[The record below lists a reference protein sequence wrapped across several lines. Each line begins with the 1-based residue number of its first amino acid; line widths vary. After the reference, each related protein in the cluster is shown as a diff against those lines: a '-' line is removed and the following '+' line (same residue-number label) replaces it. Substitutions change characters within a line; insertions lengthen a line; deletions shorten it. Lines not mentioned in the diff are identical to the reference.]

1 MDFIP
6 KPPEVPS
13 VADTNLSAQSTG
25 NYANVSA
32 SIGAMPS
39 ASVNPKPEIDLA
51 KPKIRLS
58 LSSIIVFLLVLAL
71 LVLTGLSYFA
81 NNKKESEIASLESRL
96 ENLEGMSGN
105 SSKATL
111 STKKSFF
118 DDKDAERIL
127 AYNMLARVFELN
139 RSASSSDVELVK
151 INSVSGNELGELTV
165 NIETSGSSTDPY
177 VDTALLLREFKK
189 KAYFEDTFIPS
200 IGSSLTQLGQDLL
213 NYSLRVKYVR
223 AKDTIS
229 GFLDFG
235 STEEVPAV
243 TETES
248 ETSVN
253 TLIDQV
259 RGELN
264 QNLTTVSNEQ

>member
-13 VADTNLSAQSTG
+13 VTDPNATAQAMG
-25 NYANVSA
+25 NAPVAA
-32 SIGAMPS
+32 SIGNMVS
-39 ASVNPKPEIDLA
+39 AKVVSQPESTLV
-51 KPKIRLS
+51 KPKVRLS
-58 LSSIIVFLLVLAL
+58 LSSVLVFLLVLVL
-71 LVLTGLSYFA
+71 LVLTGFSYLG
-81 NNKKESEIASLESRL
+81 NNKKESEIASLENRL
-96 ENLEGMSGN
+96 ADLEDSSGS

-118 DDKDAERIL
+118 DEKENERIL
-127 AYNMLARVFELN
+127 VYNMLARVFELN
-139 RSASSSDVELVK
+139 RSASSSDVELVR

-165 NIETSGSSTDPY
+165 NIETSNSSTDPY

-189 KAYFEDTFIPS
+189 KAYFEDVFIPS

-213 NYSLRVKYVR
+213 NYSLRLKYVSS
-223 AKDTIS
+223 KDTIS

-235 STEEVPAV
+235 TTEEVP
-243 TETES
+243 TEIETEA
-248 ETSVN
+248 TVN

-264 QNLTTVSNEQ
+264 QNLTTETNE

>member
-13 VADTNLSAQSTG
+13 VIDPNAPVQAMGSTPV
-25 NYANVSA
+25 A
-32 SIGAMPS
+32 
-39 ASVNPKPEIDLA
+39 ASVGNIVPPKASSRPVIDDI
-51 KPKIRLS
+51 KPKVRLT
-58 LSSIIVFLLVLAL
+58 LSSVLVFLLVIVL
-71 LVLTGLSYFA
+71 LVLTGFSYFG
-81 NNKKESEIASLESRL
+81 NNKKEAEIASLETRL
-96 ENLEGMSGN
+96 ADLEDSSGS

-118 DDKDAERIL
+118 DQKEADRIL
-127 AYNMLARVFELN
+127 VYNMLARVFELN
-139 RSASSSDVELVK
+139 RAASSSDLELVK
-151 INSVSGNELGELTV
+151 VNSVSGNELGELTV
-165 NIETSGSSTDPY
+165 NIETSNSSTDPY

-189 KAYFEDTFIPS
+189 KAYFEDVFIPS

-213 NYSLRVKYVR
+213 NYSLRLKYVSG
-223 AKDTIS
+223 KDTVS

-235 STEEVPAV
+235 STEQAPE
-243 TETES
+243 ELES
-248 ETSVN
+248 ESSVN

-264 QNLTTVSNEQ
+264 QNLTTETNE

>member
-13 VADTNLSAQSTG
+13 VTDPNAPVQPV
-25 NYANVSA
+25 ANTLVSA
-32 SIGAMPS
+32 SIGTM
-39 ASVNPKPEIDLA
+39 SVPKVNSQPGAELA
-51 KPKIRLS
+51 KPKARFS
-58 LSSIIVFLLVLAL
+58 LSAVIVFLLVFVL
-71 LVLTGLSYFA
+71 LILTGFSYFSS
-81 NNKKESEIASLESRL
+81 NKKESEIASLEARL
-96 ENLEGMSGN
+96 ADLEDNSGTN
-105 SSKATL
+105 SKATL

-118 DDKDAERIL
+118 DEKEGERIL
-127 AYNMLARVFELN
+127 VYNMLARVFELN
-139 RSASSSDVELVK
+139 RSASSSNVELVR

-165 NIETSGSSTDPY
+165 NIETSTSSVDPY

-189 KAYFEDTFIPS
+189 KAYFEDVFIPS

-213 NYSLRVKYVR
+213 NYSLRLKYVSS
-223 AKDTIS
+223 KDTIS

-235 STEEVPAV
+235 STEDA
-243 TETES
+243 TTES
-248 ETSVN
+248 EAEAGSTVN

-264 QNLTTVSNEQ
+264 QNLTTETNEQ